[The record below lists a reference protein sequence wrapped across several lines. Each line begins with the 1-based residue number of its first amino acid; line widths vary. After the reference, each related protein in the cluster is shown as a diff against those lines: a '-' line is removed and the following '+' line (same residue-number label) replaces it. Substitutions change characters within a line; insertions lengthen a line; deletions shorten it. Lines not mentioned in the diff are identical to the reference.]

1 MENFLMIVPVI
12 GILALL
18 FAIATSVS
26 IGKKDAGND
35 RMKEIAGAIA
45 EGARA
50 KTLRQKGLDS
60 DDTLESR
67 DAPKK
72 QLADAGNLSGKVT
85 EAQE

>member
-1 MENFLMIVPVI
+1 MIVPVI

-50 KTLRQKGLDS
+50 FLMSDLCFLD
-60 DDTLESR
+60 LQHYSR
-67 DAPKK
+67 I
-72 QLADAGNLSGKVT
+72 
-85 EAQE
+85 

>member
-18 FAIATSVS
+18 FAIATSSS

-50 KTLRQKGLDS
+50 FLMSEYKCS
-60 DDTLESR
+60 
-67 DAPKK
+67 
-72 QLADAGNLSGKVT
+72 
-85 EAQE
+85 